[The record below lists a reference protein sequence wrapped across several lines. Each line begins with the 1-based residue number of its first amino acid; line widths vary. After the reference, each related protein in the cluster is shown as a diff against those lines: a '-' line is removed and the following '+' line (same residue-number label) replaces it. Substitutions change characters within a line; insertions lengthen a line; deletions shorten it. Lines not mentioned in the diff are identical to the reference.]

1 MSLRER
7 KRLRLPPDDFLG
19 TPSSFRISLPE
30 PFLPEISLVPLE
42 LLYFMVG
49 NPVASS
55 SGVADASISAVGTF
69 EFFFASSHAGLFAS
83 Q

>member
-1 MSLRER
+1 
-7 KRLRLPPDDFLG
+7 
-19 TPSSFRISLPE
+19 
-30 PFLPEISLVPLE
+30 LVPLE
-42 LLYFMVG
+42 LLYFIVG

-69 EFFFASSHAGLFAS
+69 EFFFASSHAGLLAS

>member
-1 MSLRER
+1 MFLWER
-7 KRLRLPPDDFLG
+7 KRPPLPPDDFLG
-19 TPSSFRISLPE
+19 TLSSFKISLPE
-30 PFLPEISLVPLE
+30 SFLPEISLVPLE
-42 LLYFMVG
+42 LLYFIVG

-69 EFFFASSHAGLFAS
+69 EFFFASSQAGLFAS

>member
-1 MSLRER
+1 
-7 KRLRLPPDDFLG
+7 
-19 TPSSFRISLPE
+19 
-30 PFLPEISLVPLE
+30 LVPLE

-55 SGVADASISAVGTF
+55 SGVAEASISAVGTF
-69 EFFFASSHAGLFAS
+69 EFFFASSQAGLLAS